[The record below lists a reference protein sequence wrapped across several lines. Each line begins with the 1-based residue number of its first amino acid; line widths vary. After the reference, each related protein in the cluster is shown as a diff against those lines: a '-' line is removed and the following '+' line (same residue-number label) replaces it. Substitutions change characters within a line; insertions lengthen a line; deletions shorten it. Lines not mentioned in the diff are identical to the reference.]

1 LSKKISPLNK
11 VAIVQARY
19 GSTRLPGKILKDISG
34 KPMLWHVV
42 NRLSFSKLIDK
53 TIIATTDLP
62 NDNIT
67 EEFCIDNK
75 IDYYRGSADDVLSR
89 YCKAARQFNADIVIR
104 ITSDC
109 PLIDPLIVDKMLGTF
124 LTECSDCDYMSNV
137 IERTFPRGLDTE
149 IFTSNALEKAMNEA
163 ATPFEHEHV
172 TPFIYNHTDMFK
184 TRNYANKQ
192 DYSFHRWTVDT
203 EEDLKLIDEIYKALY
218 ISDKLFL
225 FEDVLKLFEQKPEL
239 ININQHIKQKLF

>member
-1 LSKKISPLNK
+1 LSKEISQLNN

-19 GSTRLPGKILKDISG
+19 GSNRLPGKILKEISG

-42 NRLSFSKLIDK
+42 NRLSFSKLINK
-53 TIIATTDLP
+53 IIIATTNIP

-67 EEFCIDNK
+67 EKFCIDNK
-75 IDYYRGSADDVLSR
+75 IDFYRGSDDDVLSR
-89 YCKAARQFNADIVIR
+89 YYEAAKRFNADIVIR

-109 PLIDPLIVDKMLGTF
+109 PLIDPLIIDKMLVSF
-124 LTECSDCDYMSNV
+124 LTVSSNCDYMSNV

-149 IFTSNALEKAMNEA
+149 IFTFNALEKAINEA
-163 ATPFEHEHV
+163 ATPFEKEHV
-172 TPFIYNHTDMFK
+172 TPFIYNHTDLFK
-184 TRNYANKQ
+184 TRNYSNNK

-203 EEDLKLIDEIYKALY
+203 EEDFRLIEVIYKELY
-218 ISDKLFL
+218 SPDKLFL

-239 ININQHIKQKLF
+239 IKINQHIKQKSS

>member
-1 LSKKISPLNK
+1 MSKEISQLNN

-19 GSTRLPGKILKDISG
+19 GSNRLPGKILKEISG

-42 NRLSFSKLIDK
+42 NRLSFSKLINK
-53 TIIATTDLP
+53 IIIATTNIP

-67 EEFCIDNK
+67 EKFCIDNK
-75 IDYYRGSADDVLSR
+75 IDFYRGSDDDVLSR
-89 YCKAARQFNADIVIR
+89 YYEAAKRFNADIVIR

-109 PLIDPLIVDKMLGTF
+109 PLIDPLIIDKMLVSF
-124 LTECSDCDYMSNV
+124 LTVSSNCDYMSNV

-149 IFTSNALEKAMNEA
+149 IFTFNALEKAINEA
-163 ATPFEHEHV
+163 ATPFEKEHV
-172 TPFIYNHTDMFK
+172 TPFIYNHTDLFK
-184 TRNYANKQ
+184 TRNYSNNK

-203 EEDLKLIDEIYKALY
+203 EEDFRLIEVIYKELY
-218 ISDKLFL
+218 SPDKLFL

-239 ININQHIKQKLF
+239 IKINQHIKQKSS